1 MAMRQTPMEPGERDR
16 IITIEERPAADAVD
30 DAGTPIDGPWT
41 TLVAEMP
48 AARLDVQGGERFRSE
63 QESARYDTRWEIN
76 YRADM
81 DPDLVDVP
89 KLRRIV
95 EFGRTYDI
103 ESASVIGRRAGI
115 ELLTLSSTKVA

>member
-1 MAMRQTPMEPGERDR
+1 MTVAMRQTPMEPGERDR
-16 IITIEERPAADAVD
+16 IITIEQRPAADGVD
-30 DAGTPIDGPWT
+30 ASGTPTDGPWT

-48 AARLDVQGGERFRSE
+48 AARLDVQGYEKFRAD

-76 YRADM
+76 YRADC

-89 KLRRIV
+89 KLRRVV
-95 EFGRTYDI
+95 EFGRIYDI

-115 ELLTLSSTKVA
+115 ELLTLAKVG